1 MASTLLLA
9 LAFLVLGLVIGA
21 LSATIIAKYRWKNTA
36 GMQGA
41 VPRESYELL
50 QEQFTASNSRYRELE
65 SELRDKTGAL
75 AANEQQLRHA
85 IDKLEAQKG
94 EIGQLR
100 EQFRMEFERVAN
112 QLLEEKSQKFTRHN
126 HDQLQL
132 LLAPLRERIKSF
144 EEGIEKRFIEE
155 TRDRSS
161 LKREIEQLREL
172 NVQLSN
178 DANNLASALKGD
190 NKTQGD
196 WGELQLETLLQRAGL
211 VRTIH
216 YAAQSTFSNE
226 AGKLQ
231 RPDFIIH
238 LPENKHL
245 VIDAKVSLSA
255 YERYCSLPEG
265 GEREKALKEHL
276 DSLRRHIRE
285 LGGKNYQQL
294 YQINAP
300 DYLILFVPIEPAFG
314 LAIQQDQKI
323 FLDALDRN
331 IVLVSP
337 STLLATMRTVA
348 FIWRQEKQKK
358 SVLEIARQS
367 GMLYDK
373 FCAFV
378 EELKNIGYRLD
389 QAQAAYKEAL
399 HKLSESPRHG
409 DSLIGRA
416 EKIRE
421 LGAKASKRLPK
432 TLLDTSGEDR
442 EAAPPLID
450 EQ

>member
-255 YERYCSLPEG
+255 YERYCSLPEAASG
-265 GEREKALKEHL
+265 K
-276 DSLRRHIRE
+276 RH
-285 LGGKNYQQL
+285 
-294 YQINAP
+294 
-300 DYLILFVPIEPAFG
+300 
-314 LAIQQDQKI
+314 
-323 FLDALDRN
+323 
-331 IVLVSP
+331 
-337 STLLATMRTVA
+337 
-348 FIWRQEKQKK
+348 
-358 SVLEIARQS
+358 
-367 GMLYDK
+367 
-373 FCAFV
+373 
-378 EELKNIGYRLD
+378 
-389 QAQAAYKEAL
+389 
-399 HKLSESPRHG
+399 
-409 DSLIGRA
+409 
-416 EKIRE
+416 
-421 LGAKASKRLPK
+421 
-432 TLLDTSGEDR
+432 
-442 EAAPPLID
+442 
-450 EQ
+450 

>member
-1 MASTLLLA
+1 METNLLLA
-9 LAFLVLGLVIGA
+9 LAFLMLGLLIGA
-21 LSATIIAKYRWKNTA
+21 LSATLIAKYRWKN
-36 GMQGA
+36 QGGTHDSI
-41 VPRESYELL
+41 PRESYNLL
-50 QEQFTASNSRYRELE
+50 QEQSAALRAQAREME
-65 SELRDKTGAL
+65 AELRKNTGEL
-75 AANEQQLRHA
+75 AANEQQLRHTL
-85 IDKLEAQKG
+85 DKLEAQKG

-100 EQFRMEFERVAN
+100 EQFRIEFERVAS
-112 QLLEEKSQKFTRHN
+112 QLLEEKSQKFTQHN
-126 HDQLQL
+126 HEQLQH

-178 DANNLASALKGD
+178 DANNLAVALKGD

-211 VRTIH
+211 VKTIH
-216 YAAQSTFSNE
+216 YAVQSTFSNE

-238 LPENKHL
+238 LPEDKHL

-265 GEREKALKEHL
+265 SDREKALKEHL
-276 DSLRRHIRE
+276 DSLRRHVRE
-285 LGGKNYQQL
+285 LGSKNYQQI
-294 YQINAP
+294 YQINTP
-300 DYLILFVPIEPAFG
+300 DYLLLFVPIEPAFG
-314 LAIQQDQKI
+314 LAMQQDQKI

-358 SVLEIARQS
+358 SVLEIAHQS
-367 GMLYDK
+367 GLLYDK

-378 EELKNIGYRLD
+378 EDLKNIGFRLD
-389 QAQAAYKEAL
+389 QAQLAYKEAL

-432 TLLDTSGEDR
+432 TLLDTPQGDQ

-450 EQ
+450 E

>member
-1 MASTLLLA
+1 METNLLLA
-9 LAFLVLGLVIGA
+9 LAFLVLGLAIGA
-21 LSATIIAKYRWKNTA
+21 LSATLIAKYRWKNT
-36 GMQGA
+36 GGLHDS
-41 VPRESYELL
+41 VPRASYDLL
-50 QEQFTASNSRYRELE
+50 QEQAASWKAETRELE
-65 SELRDKTGAL
+65 AELRRNTGEL
-75 AANEQQLRHA
+75 AAREKEFRHA
-85 IDKLEAQKG
+85 VEKLEEQKG

-100 EQFRMEFERVAN
+100 EQFRIEFERVAN
-112 QLLEEKSQKFTRHN
+112 QLLEEKSQKFTQHN
-126 HDQLQL
+126 HEQLQH

-211 VRTIH
+211 HKGTH
-216 YAAQSTFSNE
+216 YSAQATMQNE
-226 AGKLQ
+226 EGRWQ

-238 LPENKHL
+238 LPEDKHL
-245 VIDAKVSLSA
+245 IIDSKVSLRA
-255 YERYCSLPEG
+255 YERYCQTGDAESH
-265 GEREKALKEHL
+265 EKALKEHL
-276 DSLRRHIRE
+276 DSLRRHIRD
-285 LGGKNYQQL
+285 LGAKNYQLL
-294 YQINAP
+294 YQINTP
-300 DYLILFVPIEPAFG
+300 DYLLLFIPIEPAFG
-314 LAIQQDQKI
+314 LAMQQDQKI
-323 FLDALDRN
+323 FLEALERN

-367 GMLYDK
+367 GLLYDR

-378 EELKNIGYRLD
+378 DELKNIGFRLD
-389 QAQAAYKEAL
+389 QAQAAYKDAL
-399 HKLSESPRHG
+399 HKLSESPRYG

-421 LGAKASKRLPK
+421 LGAKATRKLPGEF
-432 TLLDTSGEDR
+432 LDSNQEKQDDPSLFSP
-442 EAAPPLID
+442 E
-450 EQ
+450 

>member
-9 LAFLVLGLVIGA
+9 LAFLFLGLVIGA
-21 LSATIIAKYRWKNTA
+21 LSATLIAKYRWKNPA
-36 GMQGA
+36 NINDS

-50 QEQFTASNSRYRELE
+50 QEQITAANTLHRELE
-65 SELRDKTGAL
+65 VELRNKTGAL
-75 AANEQQLRHA
+75 AANEQLLRHA
-85 IDKLEAQKG
+85 MERLEAQKG

-100 EQFRMEFERVAN
+100 EQFRIEFERVAN
-112 QLLEEKSQKFTRHN
+112 RLLEEKSQKFTQHN
-126 HDQLQL
+126 QEQLQH

-211 VRTIH
+211 HKGTH
-216 YAAQSTFSNE
+216 YSVQTTMQNE
-226 AGKLQ
+226 EGKRQ
-231 RPDFIIH
+231 RPDFIVH
-238 LPENKHL
+238 LPEDKHL
-245 VIDAKVSLSA
+245 IIDSKVSLSA
-255 YERYCSLPEG
+255 YERYCQVTDTEN
-265 GEREKALKEHL
+265 REKALKEHL
-276 DSLRRHIRE
+276 ESLRRHIRD
-285 LGGKNYQQL
+285 LGSKNYQLL
-294 YQINAP
+294 YQINSP
-300 DYLILFVPIEPAFG
+300 DYLLLFVPIEPAFG
-314 LAIQQDQKI
+314 LAMQQDQKI
-323 FLDALDRN
+323 FLEALERN

-367 GMLYDK
+367 GLLYDR

-378 EELKNIGYRLD
+378 DELKNIGFRLD
-389 QAQAAYKEAL
+389 QAQAAYKDAL
-399 HKLSESPRHG
+399 HKLSESPRYG

-421 LGAKASKRLPK
+421 LGAKATRKLPGE
-432 TLLDTSGEDR
+432 LLDTPQEKSDDPTLFNPE
-442 EAAPPLID
+442 
-450 EQ
+450 

>member
-1 MASTLLLA
+1 
-9 LAFLVLGLVIGA
+9 
-21 LSATIIAKYRWKNTA
+21 
-36 GMQGA
+36 
-41 VPRESYELL
+41 
-50 QEQFTASNSRYRELE
+50 
-65 SELRDKTGAL
+65 
-75 AANEQQLRHA
+75 
-85 IDKLEAQKG
+85 
-94 EIGQLR
+94 
-100 EQFRMEFERVAN
+100 
-112 QLLEEKSQKFTRHN
+112 
-126 HDQLQL
+126 
-132 LLAPLRERIKSF
+132 
-144 EEGIEKRFIEE
+144 
-155 TRDRSS
+155 
-161 LKREIEQLREL
+161 
-172 NVQLSN
+172 
-178 DANNLASALKGD
+178 
-190 NKTQGD
+190 
-196 WGELQLETLLQRAGL
+196 
-211 VRTIH
+211 
-216 YAAQSTFSNE
+216 
-226 AGKLQ
+226 
-231 RPDFIIH
+231 
-238 LPENKHL
+238 
-245 VIDAKVSLSA
+245 
-255 YERYCSLPEG
+255 
-265 GEREKALKEHL
+265 
-276 DSLRRHIRE
+276 
-285 LGGKNYQQL
+285 
-294 YQINAP
+294 
-300 DYLILFVPIEPAFG
+300 LFVPIEPAFG